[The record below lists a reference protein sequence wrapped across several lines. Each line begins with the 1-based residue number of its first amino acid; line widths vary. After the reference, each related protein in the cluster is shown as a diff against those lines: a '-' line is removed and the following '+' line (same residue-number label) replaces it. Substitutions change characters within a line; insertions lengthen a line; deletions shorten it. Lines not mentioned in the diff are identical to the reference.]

1 MDSSKTNSTYFP
13 AWMGRNPRDSAQWQV
28 SEDQHLIELFR
39 CGSSLD
45 HLVAI
50 HGRPEHA
57 IESRLLKLISTNYAK
72 REQAKQEALKGFVTY
87 PFNLEE
93 AQDGRQIEAWMKSH
107 WVKCDFVEQK
117 PNSEMVVVTLKGYT
131 YNVLP
136 TNVRMVRKKAY
147 ILLEIA
153 NNFVYFLKN
162 KDELEECINKVER
175 HSSYTIKEVDLD

>member
-1 MDSSKTNSTYFP
+1 
-13 AWMGRNPRDSAQWQV
+13 MGLNPRDSAQWQV
-28 SEDQHLIELFR
+28 SEDQHLVDLFR
-39 CGSSLD
+39 CGSSLE

-50 HGRPEHA
+50 HGRPAHA
-57 IESRLLKLISTNYAK
+57 IESRLLKLTNINYAK
-72 REQAKQEALKGFVTY
+72 REQARQEALKGFVAY

-93 AQDGRQIEAWMKSH
+93 AQDGKPIEAWMKNH

-117 PNSEMVVVTLKGYT
+117 RHSEMVTVTLKGYT

-153 NNFVYFLKN
+153 NNIVHFLKS
-162 KDELEECINKVER
+162 KKELEECISKVESY
-175 HSSYTIKEVDLD
+175 SSYSIKEVDLD